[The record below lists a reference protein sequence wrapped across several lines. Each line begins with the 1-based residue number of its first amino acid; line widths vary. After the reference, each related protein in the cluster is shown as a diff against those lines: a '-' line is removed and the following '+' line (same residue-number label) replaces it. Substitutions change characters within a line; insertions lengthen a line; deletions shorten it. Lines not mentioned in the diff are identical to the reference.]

1 MSLLSARQKD
11 DLLSAT
17 NDGRHKAVLDYLHAN
32 NFHKAYDAFKEETG
46 LNPDPNAQYTGLL
59 EKKWTS
65 VIRLQ
70 KKILDL
76 ETRNAALQE
85 EVSMTPAQRSSS
97 QVDWLPRS
105 PAKHVL
111 TGHRS
116 SITRVAFHPV
126 FSLLASGSEDT
137 SVKIWDWETGEF
149 ERTLKSHTKSVS
161 DVDFDSKGNFLGVSC
176 SLDLTIKLWD
186 TNNDYKMIRNYY
198 GHDHSVSTVR
208 FIPGDDS
215 IISASRDKTLR
226 VWDVASGQCVKT
238 IHGHSEWVRYVV
250 PSDDGKLYASASD
263 DHTARVWNAQTAV
276 TKAELRGH
284 EKNVE
289 SVTFVPV
296 TSYKA
301 ISELVDLGGPE
312 RLKSPGLLVVTT
324 SRDKTIMLWD
334 AATGQHLKT
343 FTGHDD
349 WVRCVVF
356 HPNGKHMISASD
368 DKTLKIWEL
377 SSGRCTKTVDAH
389 EHFVTC
395 IAWGR
400 ATTKG
405 PTVNGAPEK
414 AEERRI
420 NVLATGSVD
429 QMVKVWAP

>member
-11 DLLSAT
+11 DL
-17 NDGRHKAVLDYLHAN
+17 HKAVLDYLHAN

-76 ETRNAALQE
+76 ETRNTALQE

-97 QVDWLPRS
+97 QVDWLPRT
-105 PAKHVL
+105 PAKHVMA
-111 TGHRS
+111 GHRS

-126 FSLLASGSEDT
+126 FSLMASASEDT
-137 SVKIWDWETGEF
+137 SIKIWDWETGEF

-161 DVDFDSKGNFLGVSC
+161 DVDFDSKGNFLVSC
-176 SLDLTIKLWD
+176 SLDLTLKLWD
-186 TNNDYKMIRNYY
+186 ATNDYKMIRNFH
-198 GHDHSVSTVR
+198 GHDHSVSTAR
-208 FIPGDDS
+208 FLPGDDR

-226 VWDVASGQCVKT
+226 LWDVANGQCVKA
-238 IHGHSEWVRYVV
+238 IHGHSEWVRYAV
-250 PSDDGKLYASASD
+250 PSDDGRLFASASD
-263 DHTARVWNAQTAV
+263 DHTARVWNAQNATS
-276 TKAELRGH
+276 KAELRGH

-296 TSYKA
+296 ASYKA
-301 ISELVDLGGPE
+301 ISELVELGGPE
-312 RLKSPGLLVVTT
+312 RLKAPGLLVVTT

-334 AATGQHLKT
+334 ASTGQHLKT

-368 DKTLKIWEL
+368 DKTMKIWEL
-377 SSGRCTKTVDAH
+377 SSGRCTKTIDAH
-389 EHFVTC
+389 DHFVTC

-405 PTVNGAPEK
+405 PTVNGAPER